1 MNFPIRRAGRV
12 AFAFAAALAMTT
24 AILPARAEDGRI
36 ITVQSDLQKR
46 ADALLQGIGEGG
58 GKVKYGAVEPGA
70 TKDGLVIKDVEITS
84 PDNKT
89 LKIERIE
96 VRDFDWE
103 HPKEPKR
110 LDMSVKRLVIPAD
123 ALEKEAAD
131 LGLTS
136 LTVNA
141 DFAYAIDEAKK
152 TFEIT
157 GVAIDIVELGELK
170 IKLKLAGV
178 VLGDIKNAIG
188 GEKKEGEKKEGDD
201 GAMKALAQIAV
212 VGASITFKDK
222 SLVERMIR
230 ADAKKKNISEAE
242 AKQKMLEELAEQKK
256 KAEDDATREV
266 IDLAV
271 KFLTKPGEIEISAD
285 PAAPANIM
293 ATFMALMG
301 NPASVKEMLGLKLA
315 VR

>member
-1 MNFPIRRAGRV
+1 MTFPIRRAGSV
-12 AFAFAAALAMTT
+12 ALAFAAALAMST
-24 AILPARAEDGRI
+24 AFVPARAEDGRV

-84 PDNKT
+84 PDSKT
-89 LKIERIE
+89 VKIERIE

-103 HPKEPKR
+103 RPKEPQR
-110 LDMSVKRLVIPAD
+110 MDLSVKRLVIPAE
-123 ALEKEAAD
+123 ALEKDVAD

-136 LTVNA
+136 LTINA
-141 DFAYAIDEAKK
+141 DFAYALDEAKK
-152 TFEIT
+152 TFEII
-157 GVAIDIVELGELK
+157 GVALDIVELGELK

-178 VLGDIKNAIG
+178 VLGDIKSAIG
-188 GEKKEGEKKEGDD
+188 GEKSEKPGDN
-201 GAMKALAQIAV
+201 GAMKALAQIAI

-242 AKQKMLEELAEQKK
+242 AKKKMLDELAEQKA
-256 KAEDDATREV
+256 KAEDDAMREV
-266 IDLAV
+266 IDLAT
-271 KFLTKPGEIEISAD
+271 KFLTKPGEIELLAN

-293 ATFMALMG
+293 AAFMAMMG
-301 NPASVKEMLGLKLA
+301 SPATVKQMLGLTLA